1 MIACEVTPSHPGAVR
16 DIAKGTAFVTATDD
30 PGKKTRDDFVVAVS
44 DYGQHAL
51 WRADSALPDGWRRQS
66 AAMSRRACLDAIAAA
81 WPDIAPASVRA
92 VAAGGAVGRP
102 ARAGRDGAHPA
113 RPFVHE
119 MVAGQASL
127 RPDATAV
134 VAAGTRLTYRELD
147 QSANRLAR
155 YLAGL
160 GAGPETVIGVHLGRG
175 AEAIRGLL
183 AIMKAGCGYL
193 PLDPSLPPV
202 RLARMCAE
210 ARPAA
215 ILTGRADE
223 KLPIGR
229 DRLLVAGAL
238 DLARQPDTAPQVSL
252 HPDHIGYAIYTS
264 GSTGEPKAVAV
275 SHGAL
280 ACTIGEIAGEYQIS
294 AGDRVAQLASL
305 AFDTSIEQV
314 LVALTRGATLML
326 PPPGTI
332 APQRPAPLPGA
343 RAGHRHRPDARLL
356 APAARDHRTGRRAA
370 AQPPADDHRR

>member
-66 AAMSRRACLDAIAAA
+66 AAMSRHACLDAIAAA

-92 VAAGGAVGRP
+92 VAAGGTVGRP

-193 PLDPSLPPV
+193 PLDPSLPPA

-238 DLARQPDTAPQVSL
+238 DLARQPDTAPW
-252 HPDHIGYAIYTS
+252 PARS
-264 GSTGEPKAVAV
+264 GRSRASTR
-275 SHGAL
+275 S
-280 ACTIGEIAGEYQIS
+280 
-294 AGDRVAQLASL
+294 R
-305 AFDTSIEQV
+305 
-314 LVALTRGATLML
+314 
-326 PPPGTI
+326 PGTGWRSS
-332 APQRPAPLPGA
+332 PRSPSTP
-343 RAGHRHRPDARLL
+343 RSSRCSSR
-356 APAARDHRTGRRAA
+356 
-370 AQPPADDHRR
+370 